1 MKQVLV
7 GRTAMITVPFAET
20 SVSLFGMIIPGVSV
34 MVLSGSSAAKALL
47 NTPVGSDLVASVARA
62 LLLTKSIGNTE
73 STTPNDKFRFW
84 KAAPTGRM
92 EFGFD
97 LENQR
102 VYQVEFFAY
111 PDANQE
117 FSLGVFGSVSAVS
130 AYNP

>member
-1 MKQVLV
+1 MKQILV
-7 GRTAMITVPFAET
+7 GRTAMVTVPFAET
-20 SVSLFGMIIPGVSV
+20 SISLFKDIIVGVSYV
-34 MVLSGSSAAKALL
+34 TDATVASNQKVII
-47 NTPVGSDLVASVARA
+47 NTPVGMDLVASAAKA

-73 STTPNDKFRFW
+73 SAKANDKFRFW

-111 PDANQE
+111 PDSTQD
-117 FSLGVFGSVSAVS
+117 FSLGVFGDVSAV
-130 AYNP
+130 AA